1 MVGHVSSA
9 IESLF
14 QLRKLRADN
23 FKPITV
29 RLNVAEKEREIIARK
44 WREAMGRQSS
54 LREPLLRRGKP
65 ADVPGNV
72 VGFGEQK
79 GVRRRRPGRP
89 AVPLGWGG
97 FMSEPFEA
105 QDELKVRP
113 PFGARRVS
121 RLRSGD

>member
-1 MVGHVSSA
+1 MSD
-9 IESLF
+9 L
-14 QLRKLRADN
+14 K
-23 FKPITV
+23 V
-29 RLNVAEKEREIIARK
+29 RPPKERREIIARK
-44 WREAMGRQSS
+44 WHEAMGRQSL

-65 ADVPGNV
+65 AHVPGNV